1 MSIKE
6 RLILM
11 EESEKRNS
19 RNIYPG
25 LMEAERQRN
34 VTTAAAKGTP
44 DFLGCAPQ
52 LQQIRGLDTRRSP
65 RVAQHRLGG

>member
-25 LMEAERQRN
+25 LTEAERQRN

-44 DFLGCAPQ
+44 DFLGCAPNSSKFEGWTPEEV
-52 LQQIRGLDTRRSP
+52 LVWLNID
-65 RVAQHRLGG
+65 

>member
-1 MSIKE
+1 MSVKE
-6 RLILM
+6 RLRLM
-11 EESEKRNS
+11 EESERRNS

-44 DFLGCAPQ
+44 RFSWLRPQ
-52 LQQIRGLDTRRSP
+52 LQQIRGLDARRSP